1 MTEMRMKCHIKY
13 LTDVYQIT
21 FLSQEIDNS
30 PAYVTDRL
38 LPRDFYRVFH
48 ETNNWYLKFISF

>member
-38 LPRDFYRVFH
+38 PS
-48 ETNNWYLKFISF
+48 ISWN